1 MKAARRQRLEVLLA
15 GLVAGLAAWWVQR
28 RGLVLG
34 PDAWTYWT
42 SSIALLEG
50 RGFVDGHGL
59 PVTAWPI
66 GYPAW
71 LALVQGCLGVSAD
84 AVRCADSLGV
94 GLLAAFATAWGQQ
107 RLAGCVAPTW
117 PVALA
122 AVVPAAAAARGCAS
136 EYLML
141 AGWFAGLCCLGGGRR
156 LGAWRGV
163 GAVLGLTVAVMARHA
178 ALAFVPAAWF
188 LVAAR
193 LGDRKRATLVS
204 ALGAAVIGLSWLG
217 HRLALGQQ
225 GSLVWFAGRY
235 ALPDIVWTM
244 LRGIDRGLGVFPF
257 GLCWC
262 ATIAAAVTWARRP
275 AARWLG
281 VPAERLRHGDV
292 VATTLAALAA
302 LVVMFLVVPIA
313 DPPRQRFVRFASM
326 MVMLL
331 GTLLLV
337 QSHGRKRVLLLV
349 LLLLPPALP
358 LLRDVLRGRTGQQ
371 TTTADGGE
379 SFVPLDAVPGPA
391 GSAEVRLPDG
401 RLQVPTPR
409 FVWQQERP
417 PAAAGRRAR

>member
-1 MKAARRQRLEVLLA
+1 MNGRRRQRAEILLA
-15 GLVAGLAAWWVQR
+15 GVVAGLAAWWVQR

-71 LALVQGCLGVSAD
+71 LTLVQACCGVSAD
-84 AVRCADSLGV
+84 AVRIADSLSI
-94 GLLAAFATAWGQQ
+94 GLLAALATLWGQQ
-107 RLAGCVAPTW
+107 RLAGGTAPSW
-117 PVALA
+117 PVAVA
-122 AVVPAAAAARGCAS
+122 AVVQAAAAARGCAS

-141 AGWFAGLCCLGGGRR
+141 VGWFGALCCLGGGQR
-156 LGAWRGV
+156 LDAWRGI
-163 GAVLGLTVAVMARHA
+163 GAVLGLTVAVSARHA
-178 ALAFVPAAWF
+178 ALAFVPAAWC

-193 LGDRKRATLVS
+193 LGDRKRAALVS
-204 ALGAAVIGLSWLG
+204 ALGALVIGCWWLG

-235 ALPDIVWTM
+235 GLPDIVWTM

-257 GLCWC
+257 GLGWF
-262 ATIAAAVTWARRP
+262 AVITSAVTWARRP

-281 VPAERLRHGDV
+281 LPAERLRHGPV
-292 VATTLAALAA
+292 VAATLVALVG

-326 MVMLL
+326 MAMLL
-331 GTLLLV
+331 GSVLLV
-337 QSHGRKRVLLLV
+337 QSRGPRRALLLV
-349 LLLLPPALP
+349 LLLVPPALP
-358 LLRDVLRGRTGQQ
+358 LLRDVLKGRTGLN

-391 GSAEVRLPDG
+391 GSAELRLPDG
-401 RLQVPTPR
+401 RLRVPTPR
-409 FVWQQERP
+409 FRWQVAAP
-417 PAAAGRRAR
+417 PPTASQPR